1 MIIDDEN
8 DTASGEIR
16 LPYFILEIPGTY
28 TRFFIFDCSYFALMK
43 VQNCRV
49 LSYCRVPG
57 FVKPRQDR
65 FPVCVE

>member
-8 DTASGEIR
+8 DTASGENR
-16 LPYFILEIPGTY
+16 LPYIILEISGIY
-28 TRFFIFDCSYFALMK
+28 TWFFIFDCSYFALMK

-49 LSYCRVPG
+49 PG